1 MLHVLT
7 TNALPSAPRSIDR
20 GGASWHVV
28 IRLLVF
34 IRPHTPFFSSSSSS
48 SFLFGLFMRDAVV
61 HAVVKGGRC
70 GIPCHRGS
78 RLGAVNADPF

>member
-1 MLHVLT
+1 M
-7 TNALPSAPRSIDR
+7 ARRDPSSCFHP
-20 GGASWHVV
+20 
-28 IRLLVF
+28 
-34 IRPHTPFFSSSSSS
+34 PPYPFFLLLLLLLLL
-48 SFLFGLFMRDAVV
+48 LFGLFMRDAVM